1 MCNMVGGTK
10 FPPNPFPGERCM
22 RYVIS
27 VKISSER
34 TLNFNVGGYSNNEKR
49 IRFKDE
55 RTGLLKN
62 FPEEWCS
69 IEEVRE

>member
-1 MCNMVGGTK
+1 
-10 FPPNPFPGERCM
+10 M
-22 RYVIS
+22 RYIITI
-27 VKISSER
+27 KLTNDK
-34 TLNFNVGGYSNNEKR
+34 TLTFNVSGYSNFEKR

>member
-1 MCNMVGGTK
+1 
-10 FPPNPFPGERCM
+10 M
-22 RYVIS
+22 RYIIS

-49 IRFKDE
+49 IRFQDE

-69 IEEVRE
+69 IEEVREWILMFVNVIGVTNH

>member
-1 MCNMVGGTK
+1 
-10 FPPNPFPGERCM
+10 M
-22 RYVIS
+22 RYIITI
-27 VKISSER
+27 KISQKI
-34 TLNFNVGGYSNNEKR
+34 TLTFNVSGYSNFEKR

-69 IEEVRE
+69 IEEARE

>member
-1 MCNMVGGTK
+1 
-10 FPPNPFPGERCM
+10 M
-22 RYVIS
+22 RYIIS

-62 FPEEWCS
+62 FPEDWCS
-69 IEEVRE
+69 IEEARE

>member
-1 MCNMVGGTK
+1 
-10 FPPNPFPGERCM
+10 M
-22 RYVIS
+22 RYVITIKLTTE
-27 VKISSER
+27 KI
-34 TLNFNVGGYSNNEKR
+34 LNFNVSGYSNFEKR

-55 RTGLLKN
+55 RTNLLKN